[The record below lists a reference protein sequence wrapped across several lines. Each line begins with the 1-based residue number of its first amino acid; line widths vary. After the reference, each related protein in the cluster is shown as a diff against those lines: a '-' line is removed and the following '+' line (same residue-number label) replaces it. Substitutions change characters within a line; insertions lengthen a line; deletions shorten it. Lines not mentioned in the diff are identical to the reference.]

1 MDTNIT
7 EADITKLCEINP
19 LASEQLRRI
28 CAERQRDELLVE
40 SEQKELNGNSRVQ
53 NPS

>member
-1 MDTNIT
+1 MDSNIT

-28 CAERQRDELLVE
+28 CAERQSDELLAE
-40 SEQKELNGNSRVQ
+40 AQEKELDGNSDL
-53 NPS
+53 

>member
-1 MDTNIT
+1 MDSNIT

-28 CAERQRDELLVE
+28 CAERQRDELLAE
-40 SEQKELNGNSRVQ
+40 AQEKELDGNSDL
-53 NPS
+53 